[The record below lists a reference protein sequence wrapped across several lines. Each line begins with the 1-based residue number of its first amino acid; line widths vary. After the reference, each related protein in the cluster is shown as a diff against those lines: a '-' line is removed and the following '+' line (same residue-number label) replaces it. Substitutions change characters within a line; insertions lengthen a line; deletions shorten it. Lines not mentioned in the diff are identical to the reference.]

1 MIVLDTHAW
10 LWWVSEPAR
19 LGKGARRA
27 LRDTARIGVP
37 AICCLEVAT
46 AAIRGRIVLDREP
59 LDWMQEALALP
70 RVELLP
76 LSPAVAAKAA
86 TLPAGLPG
94 DPADR
99 LIVATA
105 LLEAAILVTKDDRLR
120 RVHGFETVWS

>member
-1 MIVLDTHAW
+1 VIVLDTHAW

-27 LRDTARIGVP
+27 LRAGARIGVP

-46 AAIRGRIVLDREP
+46 AAVRGRIALDREP
-59 LDWMQEALALP
+59 LEWMQEALALP

-76 LSPAVAAKAA
+76 LSPAVAARAA
-86 TLPAGLPG
+86 ALPRRFPG

-105 LLEAAILVTKDDRLR
+105 QVEAAPLVTRDDRLR
-120 RVHGFETVWS
+120 GQPGLETVW